1 MRIYLKNHIQIEEN
15 IDVFEHIYTADWSKK
30 GNYHYLHFTN
40 EEDERVVLKF
50 NEEELLMTRFSR
62 TKMMMKFI
70 EDSETTATIPT
81 PVGVQ
86 HFTVQTKSYLLD
98 LASQKIKLHYQLV
111 ALDSQ
116 QILGQYQL
124 KISWIE

>member
-30 GNYHYLHFTN
+30 GSHHYLHFTN

-62 TKMMMKFI
+62 PKMMMKFI
-70 EDSETTATIPT
+70 KDSETTATIPT

-86 HFTVQTKSYLLD
+86 HFTVQTESYLLD
-98 LASQKIKLHYQLV
+98 LTNQKIKLHYQLI
-111 ALDSQ
+111 ALGSQ

-124 KISWIE
+124 EISWIE